1 VPRRVEVAL
10 VLVVV
15 ALGLFLRVEDLGRA
29 CFAHPENYAPGWDDP
44 SWVTAPPA
52 RRSTLPDVLRAN
64 LADGHPP
71 LWFVA
76 MLPWVKT
83 FGTSLEAL
91 RLPSALTG
99 ALCVLLVWR
108 LARREGGALAGLLAA
123 LLLAL
128 HGPHVFW
135 SRMARMYAPACLLAL
150 LATLFLVRLLD
161 RGRRRDALGYV
172 AAAGALLWTQA
183 YGFPIVA
190 AHGLWAAA
198 QALRSGTVRRDVL
211 AAVGAA
217 VVVGAPILT
226 LAVYQNPPT
235 KWADPAVEHFDLG
248 FAFFSAANFF
258 GPRPST
264 ALSAAG
270 IGYVATAAAL
280 LSALFLRGR
289 RPDEASSPPPSA
301 PVGTFPTPVVWLLAV
316 AATGLQGAFVWRFG
330 GRSAGPARLLFGT
343 CAVPALVA
351 AGLPVVARLLRAA
364 GGSGVARLAA
374 APFLSPTFVL
384 AVVPWALMA
393 LVSVRRPSFV
403 ARGAVLF
410 APFLL
415 AAVAVGATALLHAG
429 GRWRRS
435 VGVGVLLAAVAVAG
449 ASTAYWRESQASPRD
464 YRGLAAKLLPV
475 LAPDDLVLVQG
486 GYADPP
492 LLYYLA
498 SVGARV
504 VPRGGAAELFPDVG
518 RRRVWA
524 VVYDDDAF
532 PEPAFRALGPRET
545 GRRVEAYRAAAIEL
559 APR

>member
-1 VPRRVEVAL
+1 MSRRVEVAL

-15 ALGLFLRVEDLGRA
+15 ALGLLLRVEDLGRA

-44 SWVTAPPA
+44 AWVTAPPA
-52 RRSTLPDVLRAN
+52 HRSTLTDVLRAN

-76 MLPWVKT
+76 MLPWVKA

-211 AAVGAA
+211 TAVGAA
-217 VVVGAPILT
+217 VVVGAPVLT

-235 KWADPAVEHFDLG
+235 NWADPAVEHFDLG
-248 FAFFSAANFF
+248 FAFFSGANFF
-258 GPRPST
+258 GPPPLA
-264 ALSAAG
+264 ALKAAG
-270 IGYVATAAAL
+270 VGYVATAAAL
-280 LSALFLRGR
+280 VAALFRTGR
-289 RPDEASSPPPSA
+289 RPADEPSPPASPPFDA
-301 PVGTFPTPVVWLLAV
+301 IPTAAVWASAV
-316 AATGLQGAFVWRFG
+316 AATALQAAFVWRFG
-330 GRSAGPARLLFGT
+330 GRSAGPVHLLYGT

-351 AGLPVVARLLRAA
+351 AGLPVVARTLRAA
-364 GGSGVARLAA
+364 GGGAFARAAA
-374 APFLSPTFVL
+374 APFSSPTLVL

-393 LVSVRRPSFV
+393 LVSLRRPSFV

-415 AAVAVGATALLHAG
+415 AAVAVGAAALLQCG
-429 GRWRRS
+429 GKGRRA
-435 VGVGVLLAAVAVAG
+435 VGVGVLLAAVTAAG

-464 YRGLAAKLLPV
+464 YRGLAASLLPV

-498 SVGARV
+498 PVGKRV
-504 VPRGGAAELFPDVG
+504 VPRGAAAELFPDVG

-532 PEPAFRALGPRET
+532 PADAFRALGPRET